1 MKKLN
6 LLLFVLTF
14 AVAGTILAQDMTPPA
29 PIESSLLNQM
39 TGTWVSNP
47 YEMMGSKMTD
57 ECTQSMVLNG
67 QFFQVNVKSVSDKGF
82 KYEALV
88 MIAPSK
94 DGTVEGWSYDVF
106 GKNAITHYTGTWR
119 DDNIY
124 LTGTSSWGTEI
135 RNIAMQGDIMLQVV
149 TFKMKDASGKEM
161 PDQTMEIIFNKK

>member
-6 LLLFVLTF
+6 LFAIVLTF
-14 AVAGTILAQDMTPPA
+14 VLAGRLFAQDMTPPA
-29 PIESSLLNQM
+29 PIESPLLSQM

-57 ECTQSMVLNG
+57 ECTQSMVLNS

-82 KYEALV
+82 TYEAIV

-94 DGTVEGWSYDVF
+94 DGSVEGWSYDIF
-106 GKNAITHYTGTWR
+106 GKNSITHYTGTWR

-149 TFKMKDASGKEM
+149 TYKMKDANGKEM
-161 PDQTMEIIFNKK
+161 PPQTMEIIYNKK